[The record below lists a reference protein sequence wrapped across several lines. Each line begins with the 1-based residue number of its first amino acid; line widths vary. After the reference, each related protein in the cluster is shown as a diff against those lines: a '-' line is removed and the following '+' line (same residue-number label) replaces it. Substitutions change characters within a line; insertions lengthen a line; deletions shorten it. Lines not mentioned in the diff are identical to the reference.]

1 MKKKLLAILLIL
13 MMLVTA
19 FAGCSSNESGRKDK
33 EDKVESRDD
42 REDDEED
49 NEDKEDDR
57 DKEEDKDE
65 DKDEQ
70 EKDISDLLDAV
81 LNKDNDDEKEDK
93 DSEGGMVEEEDKVIR
108 VMSFTDEIPRMV
120 QTYLDMHPELGYT
133 MRETIVATTNMEYQ
147 PALDEMLKGNN
158 APDIYGLEAGFV
170 LKYTQGDASGF
181 AASYDDLGIET
192 NKRLR
197 ESKIATYA
205 SEIGT
210 RTADGNIVAL
220 PYEATGGCFIYR
232 RSIAKD
238 VWGTDDPEVIS
249 QKIGGGSQKWDQFWV
264 AAEELKA
271 KGYGIISGDGDI
283 WRPIENSSDSA
294 WIVDGRLNIDPK
306 REAFLDISKMLKD
319 NDYHN
324 ETQDWQDG
332 WFDDMK
338 GDGSKEIFGYFGP
351 AWLIS
356 YILSDNCGDTFGDW
370 AVTDSPVGFCWGGT
384 YVASAKKAVDNMS
397 EEKKAVVADIIEWIT
412 LDTDENSL
420 QYLWANG
427 NFYHYD
433 DKDTVASA
441 VVMEKSDGSLAM
453 LGGQNMF
460 EYFIPAGD
468 YATGRNM
475 TRYDEEINMCWRDAV
490 RAYVAGKVDRDG
502 AIAQFREDVRL
513 KLGIE

>member
-1 MKKKLLAILLIL
+1 MKKKLLAILLVL

-33 EDKVESRDD
+33 EDKVESRDN
-42 REDDEED
+42 REDED
-49 NEDKEDDR
+49 DDR
-57 DKEEDKDE
+57 DKEDDKDE

-108 VMSFTDEIPRMV
+108 VMSFTDEIPMMV

-133 MRETIVATTNMEYQ
+133 MEETIVSTINMEYQ

-220 PYEATGGCFIYR
+220 PYEASGGCFIYR

-319 NDYHN
+319 NNFHN

-338 GDGSKEIFGYFGP
+338 GDGPKEIFGFFGP

-475 TRYDEEINMCWRDAV
+475 TQYDEEINMCWRDAV

-513 KLGIE
+513 KMGIE